1 MTQVSASEMAA
12 IYWLKMKNGAF
23 REVAQKRLRFEH
35 ATLVTVRYWED
46 VHNTLLMLS
55 TIRTNNNGGV

>member
-23 REVAQKRLRFEH
+23 REIAQKRLRFEH
-35 ATLVTVRYWED
+35 ATLVTVRYWEN
-46 VHNTLLMLS
+46 VHNHLLMLS
-55 TIRTNNNGGV
+55 AIVKGQN